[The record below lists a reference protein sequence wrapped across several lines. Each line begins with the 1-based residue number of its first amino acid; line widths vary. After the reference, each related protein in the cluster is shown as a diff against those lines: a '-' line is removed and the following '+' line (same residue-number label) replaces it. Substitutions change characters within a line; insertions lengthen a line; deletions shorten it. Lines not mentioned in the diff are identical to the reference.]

1 MIDESLKTPTTD
13 AADVLRSELAA
24 HREQL
29 ESAVRHEALL
39 SSSLLLIGL
48 FWIGLA
54 LDWLLEPSV
63 AVRKGLWLIVF
74 GGAAAWVLVRLLPR
88 LRRKFSAAELALA
101 LVRQRPELGDGFIT
115 AVEQLGSPPVED
127 SAQRNLLR
135 ITTEQSAA
143 QIRSLPRFSLVNERR
158 LVNWRRLSLAL
169 GLGTILLGAFI
180 PSILSVY
187 LRRVALSS
195 ELWPRRVALSLVG
208 FEQEPSGRWIKRV
221 ARDDRFRMV
230 VLADRTGGHLAP
242 RSVEMRTRTNTGR
255 NRSENL
261 TRVGSS
267 DSPAAGSLQFRH
279 EFERVS
285 ESLDFTLSGG
295 DARLGPCRLEVSPRP
310 ALSEIVAEI
319 TPPSYLRSAS
329 RKLSISAI
337 GEVPAG
343 STVELSAQASAPLA
357 KSSVRLLSES
367 GTETPSKGQL
377 SADRS
382 QLRIPLG
389 VLRESTRVQISIT
402 DRYDISS
409 GEPYVLPLTVT
420 PDTPPTVG
428 VALAGIGLAIT
439 PEARAPLDLVAEDD
453 HGLREVLISLR
464 RGIDSPSKRSLLN
477 DEMSAQQRWEKEGVI
492 DLLTLRTRD
501 ERLRSPLEPGEKL
514 MLQVEVRDGCDLPPL
529 REATK
534 SAAIEFE
541 IVSPEELVSRLGE
554 REINL
559 RQSFEKSI
567 ADLRRVAFGLSAV
580 TSENSPSRLAQLGV
594 DTQQVR
600 EDISSIAEAFALI
613 AAELQNNRIGNTQ
626 LVDRVERG
634 IAEPLRK
641 EVTDAIGP
649 LATDLLAAAK
659 AEMAEMAEMAPTASL
674 AARATTTIARL
685 ERILARMQA
694 LETYNEIVTTLRGL
708 IGEQRSLTGKTQE
721 IRREQA
727 RELLLE

>member
-1 MIDESLKTPTTD
+1 MTDEPLITPPHD
-13 AADVLRSELAA
+13 AADVLRSELTA
-24 HREQL
+24 HRDQL
-29 ESAVRHEALL
+29 ESAVRREVVLT
-39 SSSLLLIGL
+39 SSALLIGL
-48 FWIGLA
+48 FWLGFVV
-54 LDWLLEPSV
+54 DWLLEPSV
-63 AVRKGLWLIVF
+63 AVRKGLWLVVL
-74 GGAAAWVLVRLLPR
+74 GSTAAWVLVRLLPR
-88 LRRKFSAAELALA
+88 LRRKFSDAELALA
-101 LVRQRPELGDGFIT
+101 LVRRRPELGDGFIT
-115 AVEQLGSPPVED
+115 AVEQLERPPVED
-127 SAQRNLLR
+127 ATQRTLLR
-135 ITTEQSAA
+135 ITTEQAA
-143 QIRSLPRFSLVNERR
+143 SQIRSLPRFSLVNERR
-158 LVNWRRLSLAL
+158 LMNWRRLSLVL
-169 GLGTILLGAFI
+169 GLGTILLGAFMLQ
-180 PSILSVY
+180 PLSVY
-187 LRRVALSS
+187 LRRLALSPD
-195 ELWPRRVALSLVG
+195 LWPRRVALSLVG
-208 FEQEPSGRWIKRV
+208 FKQEPSGLWIKRV
-221 ARDDRFRMV
+221 ARDDRFRLV
-230 VLADRTGGHLAP
+230 VLADRTGGHVAP
-242 RSVEMRTRTNTGR
+242 SSVEMRTRTSSGR
-255 NRSENL
+255 TRSENL

-267 DSPAAGSLQFRH
+267 DSAAAESLQFRH

-319 TPPSYLRSAS
+319 LPASYLHSAA
-329 RKLSISAI
+329 RTLSISAI
-337 GEVPAG
+337 GEIPAG
-343 STVELSAQASAPLA
+343 SMVELSAQASAPLA
-357 KSSVRLLSES
+357 KTSVRLMSAS
-367 GTETPSKGQL
+367 GSETPRTGQL
-377 SADRS
+377 SADRM

-389 VLRESTRVQISIT
+389 VLRESTRVQIGIT
-402 DRYDISS
+402 DQYDISS

-420 PDTPPTVG
+420 PDTPPTIS

-453 HGLREVLISLR
+453 HGLREVLLSLR
-464 RGIDSPSKRSLLN
+464 RGTELPSKRALLN
-477 DEMSAQQRWEKEGVI
+477 DADSDQQRWVKLGVI
-492 DLLTLRTRD
+492 DLLTLRNRD
-501 ERLRSPLEPGEKL
+501 ERLRRPLEPGEKL
-514 MLQVEVRDGCDLPPL
+514 TLQVEVRDGCDLPPL

-567 ADLRRVAFGLSAV
+567 ADLRRVAFGLAEV
-580 TSENSPSRLAQLGV
+580 NPENAPSRLAQLGV

-600 EDISSIAEAFALI
+600 EDISSIAEAFSLI

-649 LATDLLAAAK
+649 LAADLLGAAK
-659 AEMAEMAEMAPTASL
+659 AEMAPTASL
-674 AARATTTIARL
+674 AARATTTIVRL

>member
-1 MIDESLKTPTTD
+1 MNDEPLITHSSD

-29 ESAVRHEALL
+29 ESAVRSEAVL

-48 FWIGLA
+48 FWLGLA

-63 AVRKGLWLIVF
+63 AVRKGLWLVVV
-74 GGAAAWVLVRLLPR
+74 GAAAGWLLLRLLPR
-88 LRRKFSAAELALA
+88 LRRNFSDAELALA
-101 LVRQRPELGDGFIT
+101 LVRRRPELGDGFIT
-115 AVEQLGSPPVED
+115 AVEQFDQPPVED
-127 SAQRNLLR
+127 AAQRNLLR
-135 ITTEQSAA
+135 LTTEQAA
-143 QIRSLPRFSLVNERR
+143 TQIRSLPRFSLVNERS
-158 LVNWRRLSLAL
+158 LVNWRRMSMAL
-169 GLGTILLGAFI
+169 GLGTILLGALI

-187 LRRVALSS
+187 VRRVALSP

-208 FEQEPSGRWIKRV
+208 FEQEPSGLWIKRV
-221 ARDDRFRMV
+221 ARDDRFRLV
-230 VLADRTGGHLAP
+230 VLADRTAGHIAP
-242 RSVEMRTRTNTGR
+242 NSVEMRTRTSSSRT
-255 NRSENL
+255 RSENL

-267 DSPAAGSLQFRH
+267 VSPTAESLQFRH

-285 ESLDFTLSGG
+285 ESLDFTLLGG
-295 DARLGPCRLEVSPRP
+295 DARLGPCRLEASPRP

-319 TPPSYLRSAS
+319 RPASYLHSAP
-329 RKLSISAI
+329 RTMSISAI
-337 GEVPAG
+337 GEIPAG

-357 KSSVRLLSES
+357 ETSVRLLSES
-367 GTETPSKGQL
+367 GTETPRAGQL
-377 SADRS
+377 SADRT

-389 VLRESTRVQISIT
+389 VLRESTRVQIGIT
-402 DRYDISS
+402 DQYDISS

-420 PDTPPTVG
+420 PDTPPTIS
-428 VALAGIGLAIT
+428 VALADIGLAIT

-464 RGIDSPSKRSLLN
+464 RGTEPPSKRSLVN
-477 DEMSAQQRWEKEGVI
+477 DPNSELERWVKQGVI

-501 ERLRSPLEPGEKL
+501 ERLRRPLEPGEKL
-514 MLQVEVRDGCDLPPL
+514 TLQVEVRDGCDLPPL
-529 REATK
+529 RAATT

-580 TSENSPSRLAQLGV
+580 TPENAPSRLAQLGV

-641 EVTDAIGP
+641 EVTDAIAP
-649 LATDLLAAAK
+649 LAADLLAAAK
-659 AEMAEMAEMAPTASL
+659 PAEDAAPPATINL

-685 ERILARMQA
+685 ERILARMRA

-721 IRREQA
+721 LRREQA